1 MSRRIFVAD
10 HLTTEELDSLFT
22 RESNGGLKRRLQVI
36 YLAKKGWPS
45 KRICEATSFGRDWVF
60 VLVKK
65 YNERGLDGLAD
76 LRKGNGGHRSIL
88 NAAQQE
94 ELKEMV
100 ASGDH
105 PEGGPWNSRLV
116 AEWITEQ
123 TGAKFDIKLGWA
135 YLKRLG
141 FTLQVPAKANIDA
154 DPDAQL
160 EFKKGG
166 SKPR

>member
-1 MSRRIFVAD
+1 MSRRITVAD
-10 HLTTEELDSLFT
+10 HLTVEELDQLYT
-22 RESNGGLKRRLQVI
+22 QESNGGLKRRLQVI

-45 KRICEATSFGRDWVF
+45 KLICEATSYGRDWVF
-60 VLVKK
+60 VLIKK
-65 YNERGLDGLAD
+65 YNEQGLEGLAD
-76 LRKGNGGHRSIL
+76 LRKDNGGNRSIL
-88 NAAQQE
+88 SAAQQA
-94 ELKEMV
+94 ELRELV

-105 PEGGPWNSRLV
+105 PQGGPWTSRLV

-154 DPDAQL
+154 DVEAQL

-166 SKPR
+166 FKRR